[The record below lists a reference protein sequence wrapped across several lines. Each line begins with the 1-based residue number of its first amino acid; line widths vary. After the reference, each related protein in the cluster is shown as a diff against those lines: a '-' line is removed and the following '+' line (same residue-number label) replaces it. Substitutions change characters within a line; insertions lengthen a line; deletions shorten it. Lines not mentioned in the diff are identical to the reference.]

1 MGMTQNKPIPSTP
14 DILQVLKTALPQAQ
28 GRVPLFSPWF
38 VQTLTVLNCT
48 PRT

>member
-1 MGMTQNKPIPSTP
+1 MGTTQNKPFPSTP
-14 DILQVLKTALPQAQ
+14 AILQALKTALPQALD
-28 GRVPLFSPWF
+28 RVPLLPSSF